1 VFGKSV
7 KIIMPGT
14 TISEVIKRDDQTIL
28 VNYLR
33 VCPWFGS
40 SHRLSLA
47 VDSQRCAVTQGAPSE
62 FVFKTAE
69 TASGAFP
76 ALTNYLSDKSMA
88 HRFHKYNSLRRR
100 SSVSMSDSDWD
111 ELLLLAEQTYVFRAT
126 ISLSLSL
133 SLARSLAQWFNTQ
146 PHRWHHY
153 LHDRTYKKGDIV
165 LGTGQISRKIYSLS
179 EGDCVVIKDDVQIG
193 HIGKSELF
201 GEIAFILG
209 CSSTAT
215 VQVASEEA
223 TVLAF
228 DREALEHKLSESTEL
243 AAGFFQ
249 YLARMLRNRLVA
261 SETEAASKFGL

>member
-1 VFGKSV
+1 
-7 KIIMPGT
+7 
-14 TISEVIKRDDQTIL
+14 
-28 VNYLR
+28 
-33 VCPWFGS
+33 
-40 SHRLSLA
+40 
-47 VDSQRCAVTQGAPSE
+47 
-62 FVFKTAE
+62 
-69 TASGAFP
+69 
-76 ALTNYLSDKSMA
+76 
-88 HRFHKYNSLRRR
+88 
-100 SSVSMSDSDWD
+100 
-111 ELLLLAEQTYVFRAT
+111 
-126 ISLSLSL
+126 
-133 SLARSLAQWFNTQ
+133 
-146 PHRWHHY
+146 
-153 LHDRTYKKGDIV
+153 V